1 MKKKNINIGL
11 LLILISHVILLV
23 LLFVFVRK
31 EYHSDE
37 VWSYGIANSSVA
49 GALFEDESGNSINI
63 GKWFDGTVL
72 QEYLTVQKEECFHFK
87 NTYINAKNDFH
98 PPLTFFLIHL
108 VGSFFPNVFSFWF
121 FIPFN
126 IIAMLMCDVCIYRIL
141 KLYDI
146 PEPVC
151 LAGCVLSA
159 FCTGG
164 ISMAM
169 YLRMYTLLAAFGIIL
184 FYISLFIIKEKNMG
198 KKQIFSLAIVN
209 VLGALT
215 CYEYYVFAFLV
226 ALSVCMILLFR
237 KQIKNCFA
245 YGFTM
250 LGSILVSFALFPD
263 AISDMI
269 GNIGGK
275 GFSGWESYPYF
286 LQMKM
291 LISMVLNNIFGIM
304 MNPYEPFFASMVP
317 YLLVIGY
324 SLLIILPFLIYIKKE
339 KNSFVGLRRAGNRM
353 INRLK
358 CTWEQ
363 CKGTLPLV
371 GISLFVII
379 TFIAM
384 MNDSIT
390 VYQMKGQS
398 VRYLFVIYPLVEL
411 IFIVLLYSIL
421 VLLIGKKRWVQ
432 VSCFAICCAIV
443 ALTAKTGSPE
453 FLQGEGSSGKSP
465 RDIKNA
471 QVILLL
477 GLDPGLERLAASIDW
492 SNSILA
498 IQYKDLDQYRKEI
511 KKVDMDKDIYVFVQE
526 SALVE
531 NVLTDTLKNN
541 SEGIDFNN
549 KDDEVNNTRTNNLK
563 KIEKNIQS
571 YFVDTLS
578 AGALKKI
585 GTYQTVNDG
594 FILYQISE

>member
-1 MKKKNINIGL
+1 
-11 LLILISHVILLV
+11 
-23 LLFVFVRK
+23 
-31 EYHSDE
+31 
-37 VWSYGIANSSVA
+37 
-49 GALFEDESGNSINI
+49 
-63 GKWFDGTVL
+63 
-72 QEYLTVQKEECFHFK
+72 
-87 NTYINAKNDFH
+87 
-98 PPLTFFLIHL
+98 
-108 VGSFFPNVFSFWF
+108 
-121 FIPFN
+121 
-126 IIAMLMCDVCIYRIL
+126 
-141 KLYDI
+141 
-146 PEPVC
+146 
-151 LAGCVLSA
+151 
-159 FCTGG
+159 
-164 ISMAM
+164 
-169 YLRMYTLLAAFGIIL
+169 
-184 FYISLFIIKEKNMG
+184 
-198 KKQIFSLAIVN
+198 
-209 VLGALT
+209 
-215 CYEYYVFAFLV
+215 
-226 ALSVCMILLFR
+226 
-237 KQIKNCFA
+237 
-245 YGFTM
+245 
-250 LGSILVSFALFPD
+250 
-263 AISDMI
+263 
-269 GNIGGK
+269 
-275 GFSGWESYPYF
+275 
-286 LQMKM
+286 
-291 LISMVLNNIFGIM
+291 
-304 MNPYEPFFASMVP
+304 
-317 YLLVIGY
+317 
-324 SLLIILPFLIYIKKE
+324 
-339 KNSFVGLRRAGNRM
+339 M

-363 CKGTLPLV
+363 CKIPLPLI
-371 GISLFVII
+371 GIALFVTIG
-379 TFIAM
+379 FIAM

-563 KIEKNIQS
+563 KIEKNMQS
-571 YFVDTLS
+571 YFWDTLS
-578 AGALKKI
+578 AGDLKKI